1 VGASNN
7 VRRGLSAATSGSL
20 AAAGVL
26 LGTLAAYGGLAAGF
40 ATDLGDLRSVPM
52 ELAILVVGV
61 PLVAALG
68 SWLLAGR
75 EPGALRRSPIE

>member
-1 VGASNN
+1 
-7 VRRGLSAATSGSL
+7 
-20 AAAGVL
+20 
-26 LGTLAAYGGLAAGF
+26 
-40 ATDLGDLRSVPM
+40 M